1 MAPNLIGVYFLIF
14 VIAGMIAYAGTEETL
29 KVFYYLGLLLR
40 YQWVM
45 FRMSLMRFKLKRQ
58 LDKMEKTYKS
68 ELEKINEERKQ
79 EFF

>member
-1 MAPNLIGVYFLIF
+1 MTPNFTGVYFLVF
-14 VIAGMIAYAGTEETL
+14 VVAGMVAYAGTEETL
-29 KVFYYLGLLLR
+29 KVFHYLGLLLR

-45 FRMSLMRFKLKRQ
+45 FRMSMLRFKLKRE

-68 ELEKINEERKQ
+68 ELEKLNGEREQ

>member
-1 MAPNLIGVYFLIF
+1 
-14 VIAGMIAYAGTEETL
+14 MIAYAGTEETL